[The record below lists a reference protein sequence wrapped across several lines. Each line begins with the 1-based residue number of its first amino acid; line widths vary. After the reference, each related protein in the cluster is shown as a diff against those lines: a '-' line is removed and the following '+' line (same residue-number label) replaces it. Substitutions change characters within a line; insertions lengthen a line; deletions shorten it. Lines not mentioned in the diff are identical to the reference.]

1 MELSEGL
8 EFVGRRSQG
17 VLVTRRANGRPQL
30 SNILYHLSGN
40 EPGAV
45 VRISVTDTRA
55 KTKNLRREPT
65 ASLYVPGGTFWSYVV
80 LDATVEL
87 SSVAAAPDDPAAEE
101 LVELYRSIRG
111 EDHPNWDEYRETM
124 VAERRIVAR
133 LHPTHAYGIAQ
144 G

>member
-1 MELSEGL
+1 MELREGL
-8 EFVGRRSQG
+8 DFVGRHSQG
-17 VLVTRRANGRPQL
+17 VLVTRRADGRPQL
-30 SNILYHLSGN
+30 SNILYHLSGD
-40 EPGAV
+40 EPDAV
-45 VRISVTDTRA
+45 ARISITDTRA

-65 ASLYVPGGTFWSYVV
+65 ASLYVPGDTFWSYVV

-87 SSVAAAPDDPAAEE
+87 SSVAAAADDPAVDE

-111 EDHPNWDEYRETM
+111 EDHPNWVEYRETM
-124 VAERRIVAR
+124 VAERRVVAR